1 MKMVKT
7 FVKTQHQT
15 AMLPEKK
22 KIIYIY
28 NAKQLTLFLAKVTR
42 GPRPQHTFIR
52 YRRNEGEGFI

>member
-22 KIIYIY
+22 NNNIYITQ
-28 NAKQLTLFLAKVTR
+28 N
-42 GPRPQHTFIR
+42 
-52 YRRNEGEGFI
+52 N